1 MCVCATFPFLTTGI
15 ACIHP
20 TDKNKANLA
29 KPKDIHI
36 TSSFLSIPSPESG
49 GKQKPRRTVADSS
62 HFNG

>member
-29 KPKDIHI
+29 KPKDI
-36 TSSFLSIPSPESG
+36 SPLPFCPYRHRNLEANRSREERW
-49 GKQKPRRTVADSS
+49 PIRVTLTVE
-62 HFNG
+62 